1 MSLTTVCQKR
11 CFALQN
17 VLGHPNWSCH
27 EFGGRAVALQCI
39 NCFYSLGDEATLN
52 A

>member
-17 VLGHPNWSCH
+17 VLGYPNWSRH

-39 NCFYSLGDEATLN
+39 NFVHSLGDEAALN

>member
-1 MSLTTVCQKR
+1 MSLTPVCQKR

-17 VLGHPNWSCH
+17 VLGHPNWSGH
-27 EFGGRAVALQCI
+27 EFGGRALSLQCI
-39 NCFYSLGDEATLN
+39 NFVHSLYDEAALS